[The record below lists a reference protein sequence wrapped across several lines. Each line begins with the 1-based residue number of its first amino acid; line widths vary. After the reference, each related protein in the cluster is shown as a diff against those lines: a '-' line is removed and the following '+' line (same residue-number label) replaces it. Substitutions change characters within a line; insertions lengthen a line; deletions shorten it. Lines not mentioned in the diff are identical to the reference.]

1 MWLRI
6 TLATLLHEI
15 LPRLL
20 ADIISLCAALFF
32 AFSTYFVGYTVFW
45 RHAPNLERIEE
56 AFKALYL
63 QNILLSVSLGIVVF
77 AFFGFYTHTR
87 TYQNRYKF
95 LVIIN
100 AVSLTFLVEVLLYS
114 YVFRLGPVPRGVML
128 LAWFFSLLI
137 IGGSRALKNYAT
149 KTFSIARKTAGV
161 NREIKNV
168 LVIGGAGYIG
178 SVLTGKLLEAGY
190 RVRVLDSLFFGDDSL
205 RDFLSNPEF
214 ELLRAD
220 FRHVESLVKSM
231 QGIDAV
237 VHLAG
242 LVGDPACTINRDLT
256 TEINYAATRM
266 LIEVCKGAGVNRLLL
281 ASTCSVYGES
291 EFLMDERSVPNPISL
306 YAQTKLASERVILQS
321 RTPTLHPTVLR
332 LATVFGFSPRPRFDL
347 VVNLLTARAV
357 KEGKITI
364 FNEDQWRPFIHV
376 SDVARAF
383 LSVLQAPPDLVS
395 SEVFN
400 VGSYKLN
407 YSLGEVAEK
416 IRQQIPDL
424 VVEHKENLDKRNY
437 RVSFDKIH
445 SDLGFVCATGLEVG
459 VEEIRKTIESGLVK
473 NYRDSIFSNYE
484 HLLGANGDLLVSDP
498 SVQLFA
504 VLEPT
509 EADNPTPPPKVLT
522 VERRPREAFQ
532 EGLQAAI
539 SDSFGR
545 PS

>member
-6 TLATLLHEI
+6 TPATLLHEI
-15 LPRLL
+15 MPRLL
-20 ADIISLCAALFF
+20 ADVVSLCAALFF

-137 IGGSRALKNYAT
+137 IGGSRALKSYVT
-149 KTFSIARKTAGV
+149 KTFSIARKAADV

-178 SVLTGKLLEAGY
+178 SVLTRKLLEAGY
-190 RVRVLDSLFFGDDSL
+190 RVRVLDSLFFGDAAV
-205 RDFLSNPEF
+205 RNFLSNPEF

-231 QGIDAV
+231 RGIDAV

-242 LVGDPACTINRDLT
+242 LVGDPACTINTDLT

-281 ASTCSVYGES
+281 ASTCSVYGAS
-291 EFLMDERSVPNPISL
+291 EFLMDELSKPNPISL
-306 YAQTKLASERVILQS
+306 YAQTKLASERVILQG
-321 RTPTLHPTVLR
+321 RTSALHPTVLR
-332 LATVFGFSPRPRFDL
+332 LATVFGLSPRPRFDL
-347 VVNLLTARAV
+347 VVNLLTARAAQ
-357 KEGKITI
+357 EGKIMI
-364 FNEDQWRPFIHV
+364 FNSDQWRPFIHV

-383 LSVLQAPPDLVS
+383 VCVLQAPQGLVS
-395 SEVFN
+395 GDVFN

-416 IRQQIPDL
+416 IREQLPE
-424 VVEHKENLDKRNY
+424 VVIEQKENPDKRNY

-445 SDLGFVCATGLEVG
+445 SRLGFVCVTGLEDG
-459 VEEIRKTIESGLVK
+459 IAEIRKAIQNGLVK
-473 NYRDSIFSNYE
+473 DFRDRAYSNYE
-484 HLLGANGDLLVSDP
+484 HLLGASGELLISEP
-498 SVQLFA
+498 TVQLFA
-504 VLEPT
+504 VLKP
-509 EADNPTPPPKVLT
+509 ADGANPSVSQEVLT
-522 VERRPREAFQ
+522 AGAV
-532 EGLQAAI
+532 
-539 SDSFGR
+539 S
-545 PS
+545 

>member
-6 TLATLLHEI
+6 TPATLLHEI
-15 LPRLL
+15 MPRLL
-20 ADIISLCAALFF
+20 ADVVSLCAALFF

-137 IGGSRALKNYAT
+137 IGGSRALKSYVT
-149 KTFSIARKTAGV
+149 KTFSIARKAADV

-178 SVLTGKLLEAGY
+178 SVLTRKLLEAGY
-190 RVRVLDSLFFGDDSL
+190 RVRVLDSLFFGDAAV
-205 RDFLSNPEF
+205 RNFLSNPEF

-231 QGIDAV
+231 RGIDAV

-242 LVGDPACTINRDLT
+242 LVGDPACTINTDLT

-281 ASTCSVYGES
+281 ASTCSVYGAS
-291 EFLMDERSVPNPISL
+291 EFLRDERSVPNPISL
-306 YAQTKLASERVILQS
+306 YGQTKLASERVILQS

-332 LATVFGFSPRPRFDL
+332 LATVFGISPRPRFDL

-357 KEGKITI
+357 TEGKVTI
-364 FNEDQWRPFIHV
+364 FNDDQWRPFIHV

-383 LSVLQAPPDLVS
+383 LSVLQAPPNSVS
-395 SEVFN
+395 GEVFN

-416 IRQQIPDL
+416 IRQQIPEL

-459 VEEIRKTIESGLVK
+459 VEEIKKTIESGLVK

-504 VLEPT
+504 VLEPA
-509 EADNPTPPPKVLT
+509 EADNPAPPLKALT
-522 VERRPREAFQ
+522 VERRPRTAFQ
-532 EGLQAAI
+532 EGLQAVI

-545 PS
+545 QS